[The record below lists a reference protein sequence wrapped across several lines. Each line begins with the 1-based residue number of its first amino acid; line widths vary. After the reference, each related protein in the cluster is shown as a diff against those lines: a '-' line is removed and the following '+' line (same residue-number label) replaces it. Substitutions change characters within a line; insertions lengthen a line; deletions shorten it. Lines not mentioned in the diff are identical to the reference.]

1 VNIFDPGNAPNYKEM
16 MGIARKANAQRDQ
29 VDRMKGVMA
38 PPDEADAAFLRTA
51 ISAIVTG
58 IETAQWSCVCE
69 GLDMLQ
75 QAELR
80 IRERTTT
87 TRGG

>member
-1 VNIFDPGNAPNYKEM
+1 VNIFDPGNDPKYKEM
-16 MGIARKANAQRDQ
+16 MRIARKVNAQRDQ
-29 VDRMKGVMA
+29 VDRMKGVVA

-51 ISAIVTG
+51 ISAIVSG
-58 IETAQWSCVCE
+58 IETTHWGCVCE

-87 TRGG
+87 TRVG